1 MNKRLEKRH
10 KRKVSRA
17 KDQVRLSE
25 PDVRTPEQIQAARE
39 ASRSPNGRG
48 GANVHNSFPS
58 FRNHQGAGS
67 GSAAKIDAETA

>member
-25 PDVRTPEQIQAARE
+25 PDLRTPAQIQTARE
-39 ASRSPNGRG
+39 TSQAASGRG
-48 GANVHNSFPS
+48 AANVHNSFPS
-58 FRNHQGAGS
+58 FRNHQRTGS
-67 GSAAKIDAETA
+67 GGAVKTDA